1 MSKDNRRLTVFNALQ
16 LQENRDT
23 ALTLMRYTFLMFVAP
38 IVTFYALRTYVHGT
52 SHAQWADM
60 YAGFAAVG
68 VANCVIIAYI
78 VMAFNEDPGP
88 KSPRDS
94 DPSSSLKKTD

>member
-38 IVTFYALRTYVHGT
+38 IVTFYALVPLT
-52 SHAQWADM
+52 
-60 YAGFAAVG
+60 VG
-68 VANCVIIAYI
+68 VHCMYMHELWVQI
-78 VMAFNEDPGP
+78 
-88 KSPRDS
+88 
-94 DPSSSLKKTD
+94 